1 MDVLEKALLVD
12 ELKHLIVGLNDDKT
26 SHFEIAKSKQ
36 RIKDICASC
45 DDPVFQD
52 QLTPFK
58 ELIQQEEFSSDELE
72 RFGYALTYRGTF
84 NFMGRVEHALFASG
98 DMGWAALRQAQH
110 WQIWIIRP
118 ALSFLKSPLL
128 TSTQQAMEWL
138 QTHTNDYIRTD
149 DELKSL
155 IPVLEPIHQ
164 NSTDLS
170 LDSNQTI
177 HKDRLSAMREET
189 ANFEAQLEALIQERI
204 QSVPRTQV
212 ATTPPPARPKPSF
225 RQNVRPVANL
235 NKAKPVA
242 LKDFNLDGLLCRLE
256 RIDPKTFPSLYR
268 VELHDEIDQ
277 NIKIDWLYLK
287 AENDEQ
293 PIWETAQIFL
303 AEQLYAQGQFS
314 HYVVL
319 IGTHSVEYATS
330 VLQTYTDQ
338 RHTRTSSIHQTHWT
352 TFKQHYH
359 QHETLFNEC
368 IMNGHTVWQR
378 DEDAYPY
385 IPASFINTQKFI
397 PFDETAANFLTPII
411 LLKERQKIR
420 VIHGL
425 ERIKLSSE
433 DQAYPFLLLDRA
445 NGYTWQLIRQVISSL
460 AQPISVHA
468 LYDALAKAD
477 VSA

>member
-12 ELKHLIVGLNDDKT
+12 ELKHLIVGLNDNKA
-26 SHFEIAKSKQ
+26 SLFEIAKSKK

-45 DDPVFQD
+45 NDPLFQEELA
-52 QLTPFK
+52 QFK
-58 ELIQQEEFSSDELE
+58 QYIQQEEVPSEELAAYGFSM
-72 RFGYALTYRGTF
+72 TYYGTY
-84 NFMGRVEHALFASG
+84 NFSEKIEHALFAAP
-98 DMGWAALRQAQH
+98 DMGWATLRQANH
-110 WQIWIIRP
+110 WQVWVVRP
-118 ALSFLKSPLL
+118 ALSFLKSPWMDSSKEALVWL
-128 TSTQQAMEWL
+128 TKHAKQ
-138 QTHTNDYIRTD
+138 YVKTD
-149 DELKSL
+149 EQLKQI
-155 IPVLEPIHQ
+155 IPILEPI
-164 NSTDLS
+164 SEAG
-170 LDSNQTI
+170 LDSTTKATQTET
-177 HKDRLSAMREET
+177 KDVLTVLKEKT
-189 ANFEAQLEALIQERI
+189 ANFDAQLEAIIQEKLQTAPPI
-204 QSVPRTQV
+204 APSTPSV
-212 ATTPPPARPKPSF
+212 ASRPKPSF
-225 RQNVRPVANL
+225 KSASRPTANL
-235 NKAKPVA
+235 EKIKP
-242 LKDFNLDGLLCRLE
+242 LNTEFNLDGLVCRLE
-256 RIDPKTFPSLYR
+256 RVDPKVFPSLYH
-268 VELHDEIDQ
+268 VDLHDEINQ

-433 DQAYPFLLLDRA
+433 DQAYPFLLLDRT